1 MVTLGLDIGGTKTAA
16 LIGGPD
22 GRILG
27 EAAVN
32 TDVSSPEAIAAG
44 AMTAVHNALQG
55 TGLGLS
61 DIRAAGAGVPGQVD
75 PSSGTVHLAVNL
87 NLVSPYPLAAAL
99 QDVLGVPVVLEN
111 DVRAA
116 TLGAFQWLLGIDPT
130 VKPTSS
136 LAYLS
141 IGTGIAAGI
150 MFNGRLYRGA
160 HGMAGEI
167 GHIPVDPSG
176 PRCACGALGC
186 LEAVASGPAI
196 AAYANDVLDETSHRD
211 RLSTYD
217 VFALAAEGDRSAMHV
232 TTRASYFLSRAIY
245 LLVMTY
251 DVEKVILG
259 GGVTH
264 AGDAF
269 RRPLDRAVAELRE
282 GSALVAAM
290 LPDDKILMLPGNYN
304 AGAHGAMLLAQEAT
318 MAIV

>member
-22 GRILG
+22 GRTLG
-27 EAAVN
+27 EATVN

-44 AMTAVHNALQG
+44 AMSAVHIALNG
-55 TGLGLS
+55 TGLGLT

-75 PSSGTVHLAVNL
+75 PASGTVHLAVNL
-87 NLVSPYPLAAAL
+87 NLYSPYPLASAL
-99 QDVLGVPVVLEN
+99 QDVLGIPVVLEN

-116 TLGAFQWLLGIDPT
+116 TLGAFQWLLETDPRAT
-130 VKPTSS
+130 PSS
-136 LAYLS
+136 SMAYLS

-150 MFNGRLYRGA
+150 IIDGRLYRGA

-196 AAYANDVLDETSHRD
+196 AAYANDILEERSPLGH
-211 RLSTYD
+211 LSTTD
-217 VFALAAEGDRSAMHV
+217 VFALAAQGDRSALHV
-232 TTRASYFLSRAIY
+232 TARASYFLSRAIY

-264 AGDAF
+264 AEHAF
-269 RRPLDRAVAELRE
+269 RQPLDRAVAELRAS
-282 GSALVAAM
+282 SALVTAM
-290 LPDDKILMLPGNYN
+290 LPDDKIRVLPGSYN
-304 AGAHGAMLLAQEAT
+304 AGAHGAMLLAQEAA
-318 MAIV
+318 MAAV